1 MSAAMAGLLCGLVY
15 FAIYFIDNAFMS
27 WDCITRPIVVA
38 PVVGLVLGDPLTGV
52 VMGASLEAIFM
63 GISAIGGSI
72 PSDAIS
78 GSVVAVAY
86 AIMTGGGDSSIESG
100 LALAMAIGTVMGA
113 VNSLVRVLRGS
124 LAPYYEKL
132 AAQCKPVKFY
142 VINLFFLGVTT
153 APVAAIVGIGVG
165 AGVSSLEAGLNA
177 CPAWVM
183 TGIAAAGS
191 MMTAVGF
198 GILLSMIWSPSIA
211 VFFFVGFVLTKSLG
225 MPSIAVAVIGAAI
238 ALFYFF
244 IEKDILDTRRGAAE
258 DSAPVAAAQST
269 APANS
274 DDDFFA

>member
-1 MSAAMAGLLCGLVY
+1 MSAATAGFLCGLVY
-15 FAIYFIDNAFMS
+15 FAVYFIDNAFMS

-38 PVVGLVLGDPLTGV
+38 PLIGLVLGDPFTGV
-52 VMGASLEAIFM
+52 IMGASLEAIFM

-86 AIMTGGGDSSIESG
+86 AIMTGGGQSAIEAG

-132 AAQCKPVKFY
+132 AAECRPVKFF
-142 VINLFFLGVTT
+142 VMNLLILGVTT
-153 APVAAIVGIGVG
+153 LPVASIVGIGVG
-165 AGVSSLEAGLNA
+165 AGVDVLQAALDS

-183 TGIAAAGS
+183 SGIAAAGS

-211 VFFFVGFVLTKSLG
+211 VFFFVGFVLTKSLAL
-225 MPSIAVAVIGAAI
+225 PSIAVAVIGAAI

-244 IEKDILDTRRGAAE
+244 IEKDIIDAKRVGGSSEGAPQMA
-258 DSAPVAAAQST
+258 V
-269 APANS
+269 PANS
-274 DDDFFA
+274 DEDFFA

>member
-1 MSAAMAGLLCGLVY
+1 MSTAVAGLVCGLAY
-15 FAIYFIDNAFMS
+15 FAVYVIDNAFMS

-38 PVVGLVLGDPLTGV
+38 PLVGLLLGDVGTGI

-78 GSVVAVAY
+78 GSVIAVAY
-86 AIMTGGGDSSIESG
+86 AIMTGGGEGAVEAG

-124 LAPYYEKL
+124 LAPFYEKL
-132 AAQCKPVKFY
+132 AGECKPVKFY
-142 VINLFFLGVTT
+142 VVNLIILAVTT
-153 APVAAIVGIGVG
+153 APVAAIVGVGVG
-165 AGVSSLEAGLNA
+165 AGVGALEAGLAA
-177 CPAWVM
+177 CPDWVM
-183 TGIAAAGS
+183 TGIAAAGA

-211 VFFFVGFVLTKSLG
+211 VFFFVGFVLTKSLEL
-225 MPSIAVAVIGAAI
+225 PSIAVAVIGVAI

-244 IEKDILDTRRGAAE
+244 IEKDILEAKHAMAGAGTE
-258 DSAPVAAAQST
+258 AASST
-269 APANS
+269 AAPANS